1 MFPSKLQRN
10 VYGPINKGV
19 QNHLIAVMY
28 LWNSEEL
35 LSSELIVLHHFIK
48 SIFLQYYKFMSQ
60 LQCFFHCQ
68 VSYFGFCYSGSWSF
82 AISIRTKITSYISLI
97 MILAHCCYII
107 HKIVVVNN
115 MNLCVLSLGSLSF
128 SSACMI
134 KLIQLYN

>member
-35 LSSELIVLHHFIK
+35 LSSELIGLHHYIK

-60 LQCFFHCQ
+60 LQCFFHC
-68 VSYFGFCYSGSWSF
+68 
-82 AISIRTKITSYISLI
+82 
-97 MILAHCCYII
+97 
-107 HKIVVVNN
+107 
-115 MNLCVLSLGSLSF
+115 
-128 SSACMI
+128 
-134 KLIQLYN
+134 